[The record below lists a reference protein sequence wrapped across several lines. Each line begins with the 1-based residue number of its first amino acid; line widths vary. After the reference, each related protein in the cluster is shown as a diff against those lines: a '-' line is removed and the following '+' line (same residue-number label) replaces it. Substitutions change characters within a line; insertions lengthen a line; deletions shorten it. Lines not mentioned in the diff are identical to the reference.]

1 MSAPET
7 FTVDLMIFPDQ
18 KSETLGLHMKKDSGG
33 ILVTHVIPDTPM
45 DIAGV
50 LKGDI
55 IVLVNGVELGQQL
68 VEDAA
73 EMLKNMQNNCKKQ
86 KSVLDLRVRRSKK
99 NN

>member
-1 MSAPET
+1 
-7 FTVDLMIFPDQ
+7 MIFPDE
-18 KSETLGLHMKKDSGG
+18 KSETLGIHISCDTDSGD

-50 LKGDI
+50 LKGDRI
-55 IVLVNGVELGQQL
+55 LFVNGVELGQQSAEDV
-68 VEDAA
+68 VE
-73 EMLKNMQNNCKKQ
+73 MFKNLLNNCRKQ